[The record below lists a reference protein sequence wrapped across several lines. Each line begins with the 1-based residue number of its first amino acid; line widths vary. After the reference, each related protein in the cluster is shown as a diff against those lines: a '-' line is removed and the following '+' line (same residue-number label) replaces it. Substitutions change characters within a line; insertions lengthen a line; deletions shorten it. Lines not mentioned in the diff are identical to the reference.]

1 MTGDDWLLE
10 PVPWR
15 ELSRPVADPD
25 EPLIGATWQGSP
37 VAVVAPKVV
46 EEWAAAAQ
54 AAFFPTADGAAQVVD
69 VPATLEAEG
78 VTGLLPPNALVIKN
92 CAGIQL
98 GDRNSQTNI
107 HKFRVEDVR
116 ITLDKTLARTL
127 AASLPPSASPVEGC
141 TKVAIWNSRGVQI
154 GDGNHQRNVFRH
166 VVKGP
171 EVPLGPVDR
180 AVVDK
185 LREGRLDA
193 AERALHKMVRKVFE
207 QDAAALYAAL
217 DVTCNE
223 NGPAPPA
230 VLEDTITS
238 AYGEG
243 NKQKIR
249 EVIDVRALDLT
260 DLLAALVTD
269 EPRGA
274 LKKLPEEAVEEPA
287 EPAVE
292 EPAEEAVE
300 EPAEEAVEEPA
311 EPAVEEPAK
320 PPEPELPAVKA
331 PRPPAV
337 EPPEPEGPFWSF
349 R

>member
-1 MTGDDWLLE
+1 MTGDGFGDDWILE

-15 ELSRPVADPD
+15 ELSRPVAEPD
-25 EPLIGATWQGSP
+25 EPLIGASWQGAP
-37 VAVVAPKVV
+37 VAVVAPKVI

-54 AAFFPTADGAAQVVD
+54 AAFFPTADRTAQVVD

-78 VTGLLPPNALVIKN
+78 VTGLLPPNALVVRN

-127 AASLPPSASPVEGC
+127 AASLPPTASPVEGC

-185 LREGRLDA
+185 LREGELDA
-193 AERALHKMVRKVFE
+193 AERALHKVVRKVFE
-207 QDAAALYAAL
+207 RDAAALYAAL

-223 NGPAPPA
+223 NSPAPPA

-238 AYGEG
+238 AYGES

-260 DLLAALVTD
+260 DLLEALR
-269 EPRGA
+269 EILPRGA
-274 LKKLPEEAVEEPA
+274 LKQPPVEEPEQPPVKPPPPPVKPPA
-287 EPAVE
+287 PPAVK
-292 EPAEEAVE
+292 
-300 EPAEEAVEEPA
+300 
-311 EPAVEEPAK
+311 PAVK
-320 PPEPELPAVKA
+320 PPEPD
-331 PRPPAV
+331 
-337 EPPEPEGPFWSF
+337 GPFRSF
-349 R
+349 F